1 MTSDTRFQPFVLAA
15 RRSDSPTPLY
25 HQLYSI
31 LKGMIVEDVLSY
43 GERVPTE
50 SELADLF
57 SVSRITSKRA
67 LDELAAEGFVERRR
81 GRGTHVIYQYTPRP
95 VQAPLTGMLQE
106 IESMARNSRA
116 IILESDM
123 KAPPED
129 VREEMGLNDESVLH
143 LRRVRE
149 RDGLKFGLYTSW
161 TAGVTMPADPSIFET
176 TPRLSF
182 FRENGLEL
190 SHVTQTIT
198 AKLAT
203 HSSATALDVS
213 VGSPLLSLT
222 RRSYQ
227 QRGNGEEAL
236 MDWMEVLYNPDHFQ
250 YSMELKLD

>member
-1 MTSDTRFQPFVLAA
+1 MTSDARFQPYVLAA
-15 RRSDSPTPLY
+15 RQSDSPTPLY

-31 LKGMIVEDVLSY
+31 LKSMIVEDVLSY

-81 GRGTHVIYQYTPRP
+81 GRGTHVTYQYTPRP
-95 VQAPLTGMLQE
+95 VQAPLIGMLQE

-116 IILESDM
+116 IILESEM
-123 KAPPED
+123 KAPPGD
-129 VREEMGLNDESVLH
+129 IRGEMGFNNEPALH

-161 TAGVTMPADPSIFET
+161 TAGVTMPSDPSIFET

-203 HSSATALDVS
+203 HSSATALDVA

-227 QRGNGEEAL
+227 QRGAGEKAL
-236 MDWMEVLYNPDHFQ
+236 MDWMEVLYNPEHFQ

>member
-1 MTSDTRFQPFVLAA
+1 MTSDARFQPYVLAA
-15 RRSDSPTPLY
+15 RQSDSPTPLY

-31 LKGMIVEDVLSY
+31 LKSMIVEDVLSY

-81 GRGTHVIYQYTPRP
+81 GRGTHVTYQYTPRP
-95 VQAPLTGMLQE
+95 VQAPLIGMLQE

-116 IILESDM
+116 IILESEM
-123 KAPPED
+123 KAPPGD
-129 VREEMGLNDESVLH
+129 IRGEMGFNNEPALH

-161 TAGVTMPADPSIFET
+161 TAGVTMPSDPSIFET

-203 HSSATALDVS
+203 HSSATALDVA

-222 RRSYQ
+222 RRSFQ
-227 QRGNGEEAL
+227 QRGAEEKAL

>member
-1 MTSDTRFQPFVLAA
+1 MTSDARFQPYVLAA
-15 RRSDSPTPLY
+15 RQSDSPTPLY

-31 LKGMIVEDVLSY
+31 LKSMIVEDVLSY

-81 GRGTHVIYQYTPRP
+81 GRGTHVTYQYTPRP
-95 VQAPLTGMLQE
+95 VQAPLIGMLQE

-116 IILESDM
+116 IILESEM
-123 KAPPED
+123 KPAPGD
-129 VREEMGLNDESVLH
+129 IRGEMGLNNESVLH

-161 TAGVTMPADPSIFET
+161 TAGVTMPSDSSIFET

-203 HSSATALDVS
+203 HSSATALDVA

-227 QRGNGEEAL
+227 QRGAEEKAL
-236 MDWMEVLYNPDHFQ
+236 MDWMEVLYNPEHFQ

>member
-1 MTSDTRFQPFVLAA
+1 MTSDARFQPYVLAA
-15 RRSDSPTPLY
+15 RQSDSPTPLY

-31 LKGMIVEDVLSY
+31 LKSMIVEDVLSY

-81 GRGTHVIYQYTPRP
+81 GRGTHVTYQYTPRP
-95 VQAPLTGMLQE
+95 VQAPLIGMLQE

-116 IILESDM
+116 IILESEM
-123 KAPPED
+123 KAPPGD
-129 VREEMGLNDESVLH
+129 IRREMGLNSESVLH

-161 TAGVTMPADPSIFET
+161 TAGVTMPSDPSIFET

-203 HSSATALDVS
+203 HSSATALDVA

-227 QRGNGEEAL
+227 QRGAEEKAL
-236 MDWMEVLYNPDHFQ
+236 MDWMEVLYNPEHFQ

>member
-1 MTSDTRFQPFVLAA
+1 MTSDARFQPYVLAA
-15 RRSDSPTPLY
+15 RQSDSPTPLY

-31 LKGMIVEDVLSY
+31 LKSMIVEDVLSY

-81 GRGTHVIYQYTPRP
+81 GRGTHVTYQYTPRP
-95 VQAPLTGMLQE
+95 VQAPLIGMLQE

-116 IILESDM
+116 IILESEM
-123 KAPPED
+123 KAPPGD
-129 VREEMGLNDESVLH
+129 IRGEMGLNHESVLH

-161 TAGVTMPADPSIFET
+161 TAGVTMPSDPSIFET

-203 HSSATALDVS
+203 HSSATALGVA

-227 QRGNGEEAL
+227 QRGAEEKAL
-236 MDWMEVLYNPDHFQ
+236 MDWMEVLYNPEHFQ

>member
-1 MTSDTRFQPFVLAA
+1 MTSDARFQPYVLAA
-15 RRSDSPTPLY
+15 RQSDSPTPLY

-31 LKGMIVEDVLSY
+31 LKSMIVEDVLSY

-81 GRGTHVIYQYTPRP
+81 GRGTHVTYQYTPRP
-95 VQAPLTGMLQE
+95 VQAPLIGMLQE

-116 IILESDM
+116 IILESEM
-123 KAPPED
+123 KAPPGD
-129 VREEMGLNDESVLH
+129 IRGEMGFNNEPALH

-161 TAGVTMPADPSIFET
+161 TAGVTMPSDPSIFET

-203 HSSATALDVS
+203 HSSATALDVA

-227 QRGNGEEAL
+227 QRGAEEKAL
-236 MDWMEVLYNPDHFQ
+236 MDWMEVLYNPEHFQ
-250 YSMELKLD
+250 YLMELKLD